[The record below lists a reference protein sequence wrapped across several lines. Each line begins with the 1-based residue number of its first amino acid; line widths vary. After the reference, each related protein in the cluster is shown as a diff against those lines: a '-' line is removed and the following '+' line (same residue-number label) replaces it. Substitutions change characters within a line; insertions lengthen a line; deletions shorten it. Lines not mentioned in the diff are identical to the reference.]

1 MLMDIAKYLAT
12 VGFIGS
18 LLTDKLSVAAGI
30 SIFAAV
36 IVLVVI
42 SFYTIPHTTQERRQ
56 IIMTAFYIILAGVLL
71 VALFALIVSYRE
83 DHPRKSS

>member
-18 LLTDKLSVAAGI
+18 LLTDKLSIAAGI

-42 SFYTIPHTTQERRQ
+42 SFYTIPPKIRRQ

>member
-1 MLMDIAKYLAT
+1 KALQSCFSDSFSLQSKQLQPDYVSSHEDRRKELGKMLMDIAKYLAT

-42 SFYTIPHTTQERRQ
+42 SFYTIPPKKGDR
-56 IIMTAFYIILAGVLL
+56 
-71 VALFALIVSYRE
+71 
-83 DHPRKSS
+83 